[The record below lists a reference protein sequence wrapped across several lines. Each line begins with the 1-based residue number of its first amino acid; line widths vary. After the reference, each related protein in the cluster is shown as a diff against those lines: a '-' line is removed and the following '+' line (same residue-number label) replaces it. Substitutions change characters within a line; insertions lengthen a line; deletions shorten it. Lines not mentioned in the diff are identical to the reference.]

1 MKVYISGQITGIA
14 PDEATRQFA
23 AAQTELEAQ
32 GHETVN
38 PFENGLPETATYET
52 HMTVDI
58 LLLLGCDAIYLLAG
72 SERSKGAMLEL
83 RIAQT
88 TGKHVMFQDAATQKH
103 SRISNAI
110 HDVCGVP
117 PDELVGECR
126 QTMNVYARMICA
138 KVMREQGADIDTIK
152 RHLNKTYGSV
162 LHYLRTFNN
171 ELQTNKQ
178 FKELYEQINEMINNQ

>member
-83 RIAQT
+83 TIAHPT
-88 TGKHVMFQDAATQKH
+88 ARPHAVSGRKNGRTQ
-103 SRISNAI
+103 
-110 HDVCGVP
+110 
-117 PDELVGECR
+117 
-126 QTMNVYARMICA
+126 
-138 KVMREQGADIDTIK
+138 
-152 RHLNKTYGSV
+152 
-162 LHYLRTFNN
+162 RTSDS
-171 ELQTNKQ
+171 LAW
-178 FKELYEQINEMINNQ
+178 IGP